1 MPCSYAISADRLMPT
16 LTPARFSLLIALA
29 ISACVGC
36 GDGLAKIEGTVTY
49 DGVNVEK
56 GMVTITPADGVGSVV
71 GCNIEAGKFK
81 ASGVQ
86 PGKNVMLVTAV
97 KEVTFSRNTEDMS
110 RMAASQASQGGVA
123 GLIDPADLIPA
134 NAEGNSKQYEFVEGT
149 NRVEMVLTKP
159 KPNANP

>member
-1 MPCSYAISADRLMPT
+1 MPT
-16 LTPARFSLLIALA
+16 LTPMRLTFLFALLVGT
-29 ISACVGC
+29 CVGC

-56 GMVTITPADGVGSVV
+56 GMLTITPADGLGSVV

-86 PGKNVMLVTAV
+86 PGKNVLLVTAV
-97 KEVTFSRNTEDMS
+97 KDVTFSRNTEDMANL
-110 RMAASQASQGGVA
+110 AANQASQGGVA

-159 KPNANP
+159 KPNADR